1 MDYLIIILAVAV
13 SLAITFWPL
22 RRRKRVW
29 FVGDVE
35 SDLTVVIRE
44 REEALRALKD
54 LEEDLLAR
62 KLSRA
67 DYDRLRPQ
75 YLERAK
81 ELTLKYD
88 ETREKLEAAR
98 KRVLAQAADN
108 AKL

>member
-1 MDYLIIILAVAV
+1 MDYLIIILVVLAA
-13 SLAITFWPL
+13 LAITLWPL
-22 RRRKRVW
+22 RRKRRIW

-35 SDLTVVIRE
+35 SDLTEVTRD

-54 LEEDLLAR
+54 LEEDLLSR

-75 YLERAK
+75 YLDRAK
-81 ELTLKYD
+81 ELTQKYD

-98 KRVLAQAADN
+98 KRVLEQAASN
-108 AKL
+108 K

>member
-1 MDYLIIILAVAV
+1 MDYLIIILVM
-13 SLAITFWPL
+13 LAALALTFWPL
-22 RRRKRVW
+22 MRKKRVW

-35 SDLTVVIRE
+35 SDLTEVTRE

-54 LEEDLLAR
+54 LEEDLLSR

-88 ETREKLEAAR
+88 ETREKLEVAR

>member
-22 RRRKRVW
+22 RRLKRVW

-54 LEEDLLAR
+54 LEEDLLSR
-62 KLSRA
+62 KLSRT

-81 ELTLKYD
+81 ELTVKYD

-98 KRVLAQAADN
+98 KRVLAQAFET
-108 AKL
+108 KQ